1 MKNKKKNQTSQDQ
14 KSQDILRDYKKSGK
28 IRPWKKNRLLTEAI
42 SSVCYRTPG
51 LEKYGEL
58 MDSCGTF
65 LEYMACKTVKHGK
78 KLKRASFCKCRMCV
92 LCQSR
97 RALVVQKKVLD
108 MVGWHREKYL
118 TDVALLLTL
127 TVPNVKGDFLGK
139 SLDDVHGGCQRM
151 MQRKAVKS
159 IVRSSFRATEITYN
173 HDREDYHPHLHML
186 LMVSPEYFYRKND
199 LYLIRDEW
207 LRLWQESMRDNS
219 ITQVDIRRVD
229 DKGEGTFESIVA
241 EVAKY
246 ATKPLSYILK
256 NEKGEFEA
264 DPKVVETLHYAL
276 KKRRTFA
283 FSGYFKKVW
292 KEKKLQKIEKLD
304 LISVDEEE
312 IDEDGVVKEKAPE
325 CCKVCNEPLVKEAYR
340 WDRVA
345 KEYLRV
351 YSDGNKGCDGFQ
363 SELKTIQCRGPS

>member
-1 MKNKKKNQTSQDQ
+1 MKNKKNTKDSQDQ
-14 KSQDILRDYKKSGK
+14 KSPNILRDYKKSGK
-28 IRPWKKNRLLTEAI
+28 IRSWKKNRLLTEAI

-65 LEYMACKTVKHGK
+65 FKFMGCKTVKHGK
-78 KLKRASFCKCRMCV
+78 RLKRASFCKCRMCV

-97 RALVVQKKVLD
+97 RALVVQKRVLD
-108 MVGWHREKYL
+108 MVRWHREKYP

-127 TVPNVKGDFLGK
+127 TVPNVIGEKLGK
-139 SLDDVHGGCQRM
+139 SLDDVHGGCQRL

-159 IVRSSFRATEITYN
+159 VVRSSFRATEITYN
-173 HDREDYHPHLHML
+173 HDREDYHPHLHIL
-186 LMVSPEYFYRKND
+186 LMVSPEYFYRENG

-207 LRLWQESMRDNS
+207 LRLWQESMRDDS

-264 DPKVVETLHYAL
+264 NPEVVETLHYAL

-292 KEKKLQKIEKLD
+292 KEKKLEDIEKLD
-304 LISVDEEE
+304 LVFEDEEE
-312 IDEDGVVKEKAPE
+312 VDEDGVVKEKAPE
-325 CCKVCNEPLVKEAYR
+325 RCKVCNEPLVEESYR
-340 WDRVA
+340 WDREA

-351 YSDGNKGCDGFQ
+351 YSDGDKGYEGCESGL
-363 SELKTIQCRGPS
+363 ETVQCRGPT

>member
-1 MKNKKKNQTSQDQ
+1 
-14 KSQDILRDYKKSGK
+14 
-28 IRPWKKNRLLTEAI
+28 
-42 SSVCYRTPG
+42 
-51 LEKYGEL
+51 
-58 MDSCGTF
+58 
-65 LEYMACKTVKHGK
+65 
-78 KLKRASFCKCRMCV
+78 
-92 LCQSR
+92 
-97 RALVVQKKVLD
+97 
-108 MVGWHREKYL
+108 
-118 TDVALLLTL
+118 
-127 TVPNVKGDFLGK
+127 
-139 SLDDVHGGCQRM
+139 
-151 MQRKAVKS
+151 
-159 IVRSSFRATEITYN
+159 
-173 HDREDYHPHLHML
+173 ML
-186 LMVSPEYFYRKND
+186 LMVSPEYFYRKNG

-229 DKGEGTFESIVA
+229 DKGEGKFESIVA

-292 KEKKLQKIEKLD
+292 KEKKLQNIEKLD
-304 LISVDEEE
+304 LVSVDEEE
-312 IDEDGVVKEKAPE
+312 IDEDGVVKEKTPE

-351 YSDGNKGCDGFQ
+351 YSDGDNGYESLQ
-363 SELKTIQCRGPS
+363 SGLKTIQCRGPS